1 MLLSRLLLS
10 WLLFGRLLR
19 LLLRAEVGAC
29 GVRIYGHSVVHL
41 LLDLRLLFVLLLGI
55 AFGDKR
61 SDEDA

>member
-1 MLLSRLLLS
+1 MLLSRLLLGG
-10 WLLFGRLLR
+10 LLLGRLLW

-29 GVRIYGHSVVHL
+29 GVRIYRHSVVHL
-41 LLDLRLLFVLLLGI
+41 LLDLGLLFVLLLSI